1 VKLCCSITINHD
13 VRKKIVMLVEIPDP
27 EVILGIVIAFLA
39 GLLSLL
45 IFYKIKPLI
54 KNNERS
60 DSSNFERLEFYERQ
74 LIDMKI
80 RLDSLAME
88 GESTKSV
95 RYDDLEEFEDK
106 IPKQGRSLM
115 HGPPRRQQQMPRTS
129 GNNYNNTFDYV
140 LGLIT
145 DKEMTSRDI
154 QIASQRSRE
163 HTSRLMNKLF
173 KDGYV
178 ERNTKTK
185 PYSYSITA
193 KGRAKLSKPGFL
205 QEVTA

>member
-1 VKLCCSITINHD
+1 
-13 VRKKIVMLVEIPDP
+13 MLVEIPDP

-54 KNNERS
+54 KNNERN

>member
-39 GLLSLL
+39 GLISLL

-95 RYDDLEEFEDK
+95 RYDDLEEFENK
-106 IPKQGRSLM
+106 IPKQGRSLVYR
-115 HGPPRRQQQMPRTS
+115 PPRRQQQTPRTP
-129 GNNYNNTFDYV
+129 GNNYNNMFDYV

-193 KGRAKLSKPGFL
+193 KGRAKLSKPGL
-205 QEVTA
+205 VQEVTA